1 MKKKTVL
8 LVLQWLFV
16 VGCVMLGLEQLP
28 SVGSGLLFATAILA
42 APIPALGTLLRDKLH
57 MKAGWR
63 IGLVVAVFIA
73 SALVTPSTDVA
84 DNTVSGSP
92 QQNVSARLAPTDK
105 RDTDV
110 SKSAPTMQEDEV
122 TTAPEL
128 DAVDPVEETPDSE
141 PNPRQDSVPEPVAEA
156 NEPIYSEPPA
166 QTEPQER
173 TVYVGDTGECYH
185 SEYCRT
191 LKGPKY
197 PMSISDAIA
206 SGRRACKVCG
216 G

>member
-16 VGCVMLGLEQLP
+16 VGCVMLGFEQFP

-42 APIPALGTLLRDKLH
+42 APIPALGTFLREKLH
-57 MKAGWR
+57 VKAGWR
-63 IGLVVAVFIA
+63 VGLVVAVFVA

-84 DNTVSGSP
+84 DNAVGGSP
-92 QQNVSARLAPTDK
+92 QQNVSAQFTPADK
-105 RDTDV
+105 PDADV
-110 SKSAPTMQEDEV
+110 SKSAPTTQEDEATIV
-122 TTAPEL
+122 PEP
-128 DAVDPVEETPDSE
+128 DAVEPVEETPEPVHEVSE
-141 PNPRQDSVPEPVAEA
+141 PV
-156 NEPIYSEPPA
+156 YSEPPA

-173 TVYVGDTGECYH
+173 TVYVGETGECYH

-191 LKGPKY
+191 LKGSKY

>member
-16 VGCVMLGLEQLP
+16 VGCVMLGLEQFP

-42 APIPALGTLLRDKLH
+42 APIPALGTFLREKLH
-57 MKAGWR
+57 VKAGWR
-63 IGLVVAVFIA
+63 VGLVVAVFVA

-84 DNTVSGSP
+84 DNTVGGSP
-92 QQNVSARLAPTDK
+92 QQNVSAQFTPADK
-105 RDTDV
+105 LDADV
-110 SKSAPTMQEDEV
+110 SKSAPTTQEDEAATV
-122 TTAPEL
+122 PEPET
-128 DAVDPVEETPDSE
+128 VEPVEETPE
-141 PNPRQDSVPEPVAEA
+141 PEPEPRQEPVSEPVAEVS
-156 NEPIYSEPPA
+156 EPVYSEPPA

-173 TVYVGDTGECYH
+173 TVYVGETGECYH
-185 SEYCRT
+185 SEYCRM
-191 LKGPKY
+191 LKGSKY

>member
-16 VGCVMLGLEQLP
+16 VGCVMLGFEQFP
-28 SVGSGLLFATAILA
+28 SVGSGLLFAAAILA
-42 APIPALGTLLRDKLH
+42 APIPALGTFLREKLH
-57 MKAGWR
+57 VKAGWR
-63 IGLVVAVFIA
+63 IGLVVAVFVA
-73 SALVTPSTDVA
+73 SALVTPSTEVA
-84 DNTVSGSP
+84 DNAVGGSP
-92 QQNVSARLAPTDK
+92 QQNVSAQFTPADK
-105 RDTDV
+105 LDADV
-110 SKSAPTMQEDEV
+110 NKSAPTTQEDEA
-122 TTAPEL
+122 TSTPEP
-128 DAVDPVEETPDSE
+128 DAVEPVEETPESVSE
-141 PNPRQDSVPEPVAEA
+141 PVQEVSEPV
-156 NEPIYSEPPA
+156 YSEPPA

-173 TVYVGDTGECYH
+173 TVYVGETGECYH

-191 LKGPKY
+191 LKGSKY

>member
-16 VGCVMLGLEQLP
+16 AGCVMLGLEQFP

-42 APIPALGTLLRDKLH
+42 APIPALGTFLREKLH
-57 MKAGWR
+57 VKAGWR
-63 IGLVVAVFIA
+63 VGLVVAVFVA

-84 DNTVSGSP
+84 DDAMGGSP
-92 QQNVSARLAPTDK
+92 QQNVSAQFAPAVKLDS
-105 RDTDV
+105 DA
-110 SKSAPTMQEDEV
+110 SKSMPTTQEDEAV
-122 TTAPEL
+122 STPEP
-128 DAVDPVEETPDSE
+128 DAVESVEETPETAS
-141 PNPRQDSVPEPVAEA
+141 EPVAEVS
-156 NEPIYSEPPA
+156 EPVYSEPPA

-191 LKGPKY
+191 LKGSKY

>member
-1 MKKKTVL
+1 MKKKTIL

-16 VGCVMLGLEQLP
+16 VGCVILGLEQFP

-42 APIPALGTLLRDKLH
+42 APIPALGTFLREKLH
-57 MKAGWR
+57 VKAGWR
-63 IGLVVAVFIA
+63 VGLVVAVFIA

-84 DNTVSGSP
+84 DNAVSGPP
-92 QQNVSARLAPTDK
+92 QRNVSAQFTPADK
-105 RDTDV
+105 LDAEV
-110 SKSAPTMQEDEV
+110 SKSAPTTQEDE
-122 TTAPEL
+122 AASIPEP
-128 DAVDPVEETPDSE
+128 DAVEPVEEASE
-141 PNPRQDSVPEPVAEA
+141 PVQEASEPV
-156 NEPIYSEPPA
+156 YSEPPA

-173 TVYVGDTGECYH
+173 TVYVGETGECYH

-191 LKGPKY
+191 LKGSKY

>member
-16 VGCVMLGLEQLP
+16 VGCVMLGLEQFP

-42 APIPALGTLLRDKLH
+42 APIPALGTFLREKLH
-57 MKAGWR
+57 VKAGWR
-63 IGLVVAVFIA
+63 VGLVVVVFVA

-84 DNTVSGSP
+84 DNTVGGSP
-92 QQNVSARLAPTDK
+92 QQNVSAQFTPADK
-105 RDTDV
+105 LDADA
-110 SKSAPTMQEDEV
+110 SKSAPTTQEDEA
-122 TTAPEL
+122 TSAPEP
-128 DAVDPVEETPDSE
+128 DAVESVEETPE
-141 PNPRQDSVPEPVAEA
+141 PVSEPVAEVSD
-156 NEPIYSEPPA
+156 PVYSEPPA

-173 TVYVGDTGECYH
+173 TVYVGETGECYH
-185 SEYCRT
+185 SKHCRT
-191 LKGPKY
+191 LKGSKH

-206 SGRRACKVCG
+206 SGLRACKVCG

>member
-1 MKKKTVL
+1 MKKKTIL

-16 VGCVMLGLEQLP
+16 VGCVMLGLEQSP

-42 APIPALGTLLRDKLH
+42 APIPALGTFLREKLH
-57 MKAGWR
+57 VKAGWR

-73 SALVTPSTDVA
+73 SALITPSTGVA
-84 DNTVSGSP
+84 DNAVGGSP
-92 QQNVSARLAPTDK
+92 QRNVSAQFTPADK
-105 RDTDV
+105 LDADA
-110 SKSAPTMQEDEV
+110 SKSAPTTQADEAAS
-122 TTAPEL
+122 TPEP
-128 DAVDPVEETPDSE
+128 AAAEPVEETSE
-141 PNPRQDSVPEPVAEA
+141 PVQEVSEPV
-156 NEPIYSEPPA
+156 YSEPPA

-173 TVYVGDTGECYH
+173 TVYVGETGECYH

-191 LKGPKY
+191 LKGSKR

-206 SGRRACKVCG
+206 SGLRTCKVCG

>member
-1 MKKKTVL
+1 MKKKTIL

-16 VGCVMLGLEQLP
+16 VGCVMLGLEQFP

-42 APIPALGTLLRDKLH
+42 APIPALGMFLREKLH
-57 MKAGWR
+57 VKAGWR
-63 IGLVVAVFIA
+63 VGLIVAVFVA

-84 DNTVSGSP
+84 DNAVGGSP
-92 QQNVSARLAPTDK
+92 QRNVSAQFTPADK
-105 RDTDV
+105 LDADV
-110 SKSAPTMQEDEV
+110 SKSAPTTQEDEA
-122 TTAPEL
+122 TSTPEP
-128 DAVDPVEETPDSE
+128 DAVEPVEEASE
-141 PNPRQDSVPEPVAEA
+141 PVQEASEPV
-156 NEPIYSEPPA
+156 YSEPPA

-173 TVYVGDTGECYH
+173 TVYVGETGECYH

-191 LKGPKY
+191 LKGSKH

-206 SGRRACKVCG
+206 SGLRACKVCG

>member
-16 VGCVMLGLEQLP
+16 AGCVMLGLEQFP

-42 APIPALGTLLRDKLH
+42 APIPALGTFLREKLH
-57 MKAGWR
+57 VKAGWR
-63 IGLVVAVFIA
+63 VGLVVAVFVA

-84 DNTVSGSP
+84 DNTVGGSP
-92 QQNVSARLAPTDK
+92 QQNVSAQFTPADK
-105 RDTDV
+105 LDADV
-110 SKSAPTMQEDEV
+110 SKSAPTTQEDEA
-122 TTAPEL
+122 TSAPEP
-128 DAVDPVEETPDSE
+128 DAVEPVEETPE
-141 PNPRQDSVPEPVAEA
+141 PVSEPVAEVS
-156 NEPIYSEPPA
+156 EPVYSEPSA

-173 TVYVGDTGECYH
+173 TVYVGETGECYH

-191 LKGPKY
+191 LKGSKY

>member
-1 MKKKTVL
+1 MKKKVVL

-16 VGCVMLGLEQLP
+16 VGCVMLGLEQFP

-42 APIPALGTLLRDKLH
+42 APIPALGAFLREKLH
-57 MKAGWR
+57 VKAGWR

-92 QQNVSARLAPTDK
+92 QQNVSAQFTPTDK
-105 RDTDV
+105 LDV
-110 SKSAPTMQEDEV
+110 DVNKSAPTTQEDEA
-122 TTAPEL
+122 TSAPEP
-128 DAVDPVEETPDSE
+128 DAVDPVEETPDPE
-141 PNPRQDSVPEPVAEA
+141 PKTWQEPVSEPVAEV
-156 NEPIYSEPPA
+156 NEPVYVEPPA

-173 TVYVGDTGECYH
+173 TVYVGETGECYH

-191 LKGPKY
+191 LKGSKH

-206 SGRRACKVCG
+206 SGLRACKVCG

>member
-16 VGCVMLGLEQLP
+16 VGCVMLGFEQFP

-42 APIPALGTLLRDKLH
+42 APIPALGTFLREKLH
-57 MKAGWR
+57 VKAGWR
-63 IGLVVAVFIA
+63 VGLVAVVFVA
-73 SALVTPSTDVA
+73 SALVSPSTDVA
-84 DNTVSGSP
+84 DNTVGGSP
-92 QQNVSARLAPTDK
+92 QQNVSAQFTPADK
-105 RDTDV
+105 LDADV
-110 SKSAPTMQEDEV
+110 NKSAPTTQEDEATSV
-122 TTAPEL
+122 PEP
-128 DAVDPVEETPDSE
+128 DAVEPVEETPEPVSE
-141 PNPRQDSVPEPVAEA
+141 PVQEVSEPV
-156 NEPIYSEPPA
+156 YSEPPA

-173 TVYVGDTGECYH
+173 TVYVGETGECYH

-191 LKGPKY
+191 LKGSKY

>member
-1 MKKKTVL
+1 MKKRTVL

-16 VGCVMLGLEQLP
+16 VGCVMLGLEQFP

-42 APIPALGTLLRDKLH
+42 APIPALGTFLREKLH
-57 MKAGWR
+57 VKAGWR
-63 IGLVVAVFIA
+63 IGLVVAVFVA

-92 QQNVSARLAPTDK
+92 QQNVSAQITPTDK
-105 RDTDV
+105 LDADA
-110 SKSAPTMQEDEV
+110 SKSAPTTPEDEAA
-122 TTAPEL
+122 TAPKPDEME
-128 DAVDPVEETPDSE
+128 PVEETPEPE
-141 PNPRQDSVPEPVAEA
+141 PNPRQDLVSEPVSEA
-156 NEPIYSEPPA
+156 NEPVYTEPPA

-191 LKGPKY
+191 LKGSKY

>member
-16 VGCVMLGLEQLP
+16 VGCVMLGLEQFP

-42 APIPALGTLLRDKLH
+42 APIPALGTFLREKLH
-57 MKAGWR
+57 VKAGWR
-63 IGLVVAVFIA
+63 VGLVVAVFVA

-84 DNTVSGSP
+84 DNTVGGSP
-92 QQNVSARLAPTDK
+92 QQNVSAQFTPADK
-105 RDTDV
+105 LDADV
-110 SKSAPTMQEDEV
+110 SKSAPTTQEGEA
-122 TTAPEL
+122 TSTPEP
-128 DAVDPVEETPDSE
+128 DAVEPVEETPE
-141 PNPRQDSVPEPVAEA
+141 PVSEPVAEVS
-156 NEPIYSEPPA
+156 EPVYSEPPA

-173 TVYVGDTGECYH
+173 TVYVGETGECYH

-191 LKGPKY
+191 LKGSKY

>member
-16 VGCVMLGLEQLP
+16 VGCVMLGFEQFP

-42 APIPALGTLLRDKLH
+42 APIPALGTFLREKLH
-57 MKAGWR
+57 VKAGWR
-63 IGLVVAVFIA
+63 VGLVVVVFIA

-84 DNTVSGSP
+84 DNAVGGSP
-92 QQNVSARLAPTDK
+92 RQNVSAQFAPADK
-105 RDTDV
+105 LDADV
-110 SKSAPTMQEDEV
+110 SKSAPTTQEDEA
-122 TTAPEL
+122 TSAPEP
-128 DAVDPVEETPDSE
+128 DAVEPVEETPE
-141 PNPRQDSVPEPVAEA
+141 PVSEPVAEVS
-156 NEPIYSEPPA
+156 EPVYSEPPA

-173 TVYVGDTGECYH
+173 TVYVGETGECYH

-191 LKGPKY
+191 LKGSKY
-197 PMSISDAIA
+197 PMSVSDAIA